1 MVVPGPRTRDGG
13 EAGHGTDSALVRVCD
28 LAGRPRGTGFAIDHQ
43 GTLITSHEAVDGL
56 ARLALHTPDG
66 RVRVL
71 DADAVTPLPYA
82 DLALVRTE
90 GLGLEPLPVTARD
103 RIESGVY
110 VKISAGGW
118 REARVLGTTAAT
130 YRAGDCS
137 RLVDDALELAVGTA
151 GTEAL
156 RPGGGA
162 AGGPVLDAAT
172 GAVLAV
178 LGTRLHTDHRATGF
192 AVPLRGLGQPLDE
205 LLDRNARTVPAY
217 GEDLNLAGVLDLT
230 ARAARTGGPPDDRLT
245 VRRTRLIEEFTAFE
259 RSECAVL
266 ALVGAP
272 GSGRTTELAAL
283 AARYARDP
291 EPAPVLRLRG
301 ADLRDTDP
309 SLAAAVARALHRT
322 GAGGHPVLPADCAES
337 EPGGVLPDHLAR
349 VARKAGRPLLLLL
362 DGPEEMPPGLARR
375 LPEWMRETAAWLRG
389 TGARLVTACGPE
401 HWELAGTRFPQELLY
416 RGRAG
421 RPGALPSVPEGC
433 HPVPVPDH
441 LPPCVALGDLTPAE
455 AHEALAR
462 HGIPEGLLRDPETRH
477 PLTLRLLGEVR
488 AALPDAM
495 GGPDLPCVPGA
506 EDLRCVPGAEDLPCV
521 PGAEDLPCAPVDRD
535 EVFSAY
541 LDLVCLRIAV
551 RLAAENGLHGT
562 AVRRLAAKVSGQVHD
577 AARRSLGPGQGALDP
592 AAFEAV
598 FPWGPAPGRRL
609 GKTAGWACAVLAE
622 GLIQPAGLG
631 YRFTHE
637 ELADWLQGRHLDLDA
652 ALHTLVH
659 RSVPG
664 TGEHPVSSLAATAAA
679 RRRTRP
685 FHRAAAVSR
694 TQPVPRHRSGPVVE
708 ALLHL
713 ARREGPAGLA
723 LRLED
728 LVHAVDA
735 LLEPRPTPPDDDA
748 LWWAAHLLTDT
759 LVRLTDARPYLHVLR
774 LLADRIVRWRAAG
787 RRVPRAFAPWFWTAL
802 PVPEAERLDLL
813 RRLVT
818 ADEPPGRSGRPRAA
832 RGVGHRQADG
842 SDGAAPPRYL
852 DAVARLLAADPV
864 VVQRH
869 LTTRWFDDERP
880 LPATPHATVAT
891 AAQALLHTHRH
902 RAPDDLP
909 EALADSAH
917 RRGDELLTVLAE
929 EEPSAI
935 CRAVGR
941 WAHDERPA
949 RRVAAMAYGLR
960 AAPYARTEADQ
971 ELLRHAALTVLA
983 RPADCA
989 VHGGALALLVR
1000 DPRTRARHLTAALAR
1015 FAASDPQLPPNALVT
1030 ALATHPEPV
1039 LSAFRTRL
1047 RHSGP
1052 DTGETLRALADATT
1066 PALAHQIA
1074 ALIREAAAQG
1084 PQEATSTTGPGA
1096 ARSLAEQVAAHVG
1109 RRLDH
1114 GLAARAVLLP
1124 LVAGLLDGGSP
1135 GLRSAFAVVLGAP
1148 GVEESR
1154 PLRHELLDLLLAQE
1168 RDPAVLDALLRAAAD
1183 GAYGGGEAHARVV
1196 IHRAG
1201 LLLARTQEGAARLDR
1216 GLLDLARRVPGFA
1229 QLLVRWLAEAPGE
1242 WAAVVGP
1249 GTRRMIEGLASVR
1262 VPA

>member
-1 MVVPGPRTRDGG
+1 MAVPGPRTRDGG

-28 LAGRPRGTGFAIDHQ
+28 PAGRPRGTGFAIDHQ

-56 ARLALHTPDG
+56 ARPVLHTADG
-66 RVRVL
+66 RVCVL

-82 DLALVRTE
+82 DLALLRTE
-90 GLGLEPLPVTARD
+90 GLGLDPLPVTARD
-103 RIESGVY
+103 RIETGTY
-110 VKISAGGW
+110 VKIAAGGW
-118 REARVLGTTAAT
+118 REARVLDTTAAT
-130 YRAGDCS
+130 YRATDCP
-137 RLVDDALELAVGTA
+137 RLVDDTLELALGTA

-178 LGTRLHTDHRATGF
+178 LGTRLHTDQRATGF

-205 LLDRNARTVPAY
+205 LLDRNARTVPAH

-230 ARAARTGGPPDDRLT
+230 ARAAGTGGPPDDRLT

-259 RSECAVL
+259 RSERVVL

-283 AARYARDP
+283 AARCARDP
-291 EPAPVLRLRG
+291 EPIPVLRLRG
-301 ADLRDTDP
+301 ADLRETDP

-322 GAGGHPVLPADCAES
+322 GGGQPPVDG
-337 EPGGVLPDHLAR
+337 EPGGVLPERLAR
-349 VARKAGRPLLLLL
+349 VARDAGRPLLLLL
-362 DGPEEMPPGLARR
+362 DGPEEMPHGLARR
-375 LPEWMRETAAWLRG
+375 LPGWTRETAAWLRDS
-389 TGARLVTACGPE
+389 GARLVTACGPE
-401 HWELAGTRFPQELLY
+401 HWEQAGTRFPQELLY
-416 RGRAG
+416 GARAG
-421 RPGALPSVPEGC
+421 EPGAHPSAPGGS
-433 HPVPVPDH
+433 HPGPVPDR
-441 LPPCVALGDLTPAE
+441 LPPCVALGDLSPAE
-455 AHEALAR
+455 AHEARAR
-462 HGIPEGLLRDPETRH
+462 HGIPEGLLQDSDARH

-488 AALPDAM
+488 AALPDVT
-495 GGPDLPCVPGA
+495 GEPDLPCA
-506 EDLRCVPGAEDLPCV
+506 

-541 LDLVCLRIAV
+541 VDLVCLRIAV

-577 AARRSLGPGQGALDP
+577 AVRRSLGPGQGALDP
-592 AAFEAV
+592 VAFETV
-598 FPWGPAPGRRL
+598 FPWGPAAGRRL
-609 GKTAGWACAVLAE
+609 GNTAGWACAVLAE

-631 YRFTHE
+631 YRFAHE
-637 ELADWLQGRHLDLDA
+637 ELAHWLQGRHLDLDA

-685 FHRAAAVSR
+685 FHRAAVVSR
-694 TQPVPRHRSGPVVE
+694 TQPVPRHRIGPVVE

-748 LWWAAHLLTDT
+748 LWWAAQLLTDT

-774 LLADRIVRWRAAG
+774 LLADRVVRWRTAG

-818 ADEPPGRSGRPRAA
+818 ADEPPGRSRRPRPASGA
-832 RGVGHRQADG
+832 GHRQPDG
-842 SDGAAPPRYL
+842 SGGAAPPRYL
-852 DAVARLLAADPV
+852 DAVARLLADDPV
-864 VVQRH
+864 AVQRH
-869 LTTRWFDDERP
+869 LTRWFDDERP

-891 AAQALLHTHRH
+891 AALALLHTHRH

-917 RRGDELLTVLAE
+917 RRGDELLAVLAE
-929 EEPSAI
+929 EEPSAV

-960 AAPYARTEADQ
+960 AAPYTRTEADH
-971 ELLRHAALTVLA
+971 ELLRHAAFTVLA

-1000 DPRTRARHLTAALAR
+1000 DPRTRTRHLRGALAR
-1015 FAASDPQLPPNALVT
+1015 FAAGDPQLPPDALVT

-1039 LSAFRTRL
+1039 LCAFRTRL
-1047 RHSGP
+1047 RHCGP

-1066 PALAHQIA
+1066 PALAHQVA

-1084 PQEATSTTGPGA
+1084 PQEASTFDPGT
-1096 ARSLAEQVAAHVG
+1096 SLAEQVAAQVG
-1109 RRLDH
+1109 RRLGH
-1114 GLAARAVLLP
+1114 GLEARAVLLP

-1135 GLRSAFAVVLGAP
+1135 GLRSALAVVLGAP

-1154 PLRHELLDLLLAQE
+1154 PLRHELLDLLLTQE
-1168 RDPAVLDALLRAAAD
+1168 RDPAVLDALLRAAAE
-1183 GAYGGGEAHARVV
+1183 GAQGGGETHARVV

-1201 LLLARTQEGAARLDR
+1201 LLLARTQEGTARLDR

-1229 QLLVRWLAEAPGE
+1229 QLLARWLAEAPAE
-1242 WAAVVGP
+1242 WAALVGP
-1249 GTRRMIEGLASVR
+1249 GGRRMIESLASVR

>member
-1 MVVPGPRTRDGG
+1 MAVPGPRTRDGG

-28 LAGRPRGTGFAIDHQ
+28 PAGRPRGTGFAIDHR

-56 ARLALHTPDG
+56 ARLVLHTADG
-66 RVRVL
+66 RVCVL

-82 DLALVRTE
+82 DLALLRTE
-90 GLGLEPLPVTARD
+90 GLGLDPLPVTARD
-103 RIESGVY
+103 RIEAGTY
-110 VKISAGGW
+110 VRIAAGGW
-118 REARVLGTTAAT
+118 REARVLDTTAAT
-130 YRAGDCS
+130 YRATDCS
-137 RLVDDALELAVGTA
+137 RLVEDTLELALGTA

-178 LGTRLHTDHRATGF
+178 LGTRLHTDQRATGF

-205 LLDRNARTVPAY
+205 LLDRNARTVPAH
-217 GEDLNLAGVLDLT
+217 GEDLNLAGVLHLT
-230 ARAARTGGPPDDRLT
+230 ARAAGTGVPPDGRLT
-245 VRRTRLIEEFTAFE
+245 VRRTRLVEEFTAFE
-259 RSECAVL
+259 RSERAVL

-283 AARYARDP
+283 AAQCARDP
-291 EPAPVLRLRG
+291 EPIPVLRLRG

-309 SLAAAVARALHRT
+309 SLAAAVARALHRN
-322 GAGGHPVLPADCAES
+322 GGGGHPLVEG
-337 EPGGVLPDHLAR
+337 EPGGVLPEHLAR
-349 VARKAGRPLLLLL
+349 VARDAGRPLLLLL
-362 DGPEEMPPGLARR
+362 DGPEEMPHGLARG
-375 LPEWMRETAAWLRG
+375 LPEWTRETAAWLCV

-401 HWELAGTRFPQELLY
+401 HWERAGTLFPQELLY
-416 RGRAG
+416 GGRAG
-421 RPGALPSVPEGC
+421 ERGAHRSAPGES
-433 HPVPVPDH
+433 HPGPVPDR

-455 AHEALAR
+455 AHEARAR
-462 HGIPEGLLRDPETRH
+462 HGIPEGLLQDPDARH

-488 AALPDAM
+488 AALPDTT
-495 GGPDLPCVPGA
+495 GGPDLSCVPGA
-506 EDLRCVPGAEDLPCV
+506 EDLSCVPGAEDLSRV
-521 PGAEDLPCAPVDRD
+521 PMVPCAPPVDRD
-535 EVFSAY
+535 DVFSAY

-592 AAFEAV
+592 AAFETV

-609 GKTAGWACAVLAE
+609 GNTAGWACAVLAE

-631 YRFTHE
+631 YRFAHE

-679 RRRTRP
+679 RRRARP
-685 FHRAAAVSR
+685 FHRPAVVSR

-774 LLADRIVRWRAAG
+774 LLADRIVRWRAKG
-787 RRVPRAFAPWFWTAL
+787 RPVPRAFAPWFWTAL

-818 ADEPPGRSGRPRAA
+818 ADEPPGRSRRPRPA
-832 RGVGHRQADG
+832 RGAGHRQPDG
-842 SDGAAPPRYL
+842 SGDTAPPRYL
-852 DAVARLLAADPV
+852 DAVARLLATDPV
-864 VVQRH
+864 AVQRQ
-869 LTTRWFDDERP
+869 LTRWFDDERP

-917 RRGDELLTVLAE
+917 PRGDELLAVLAE
-929 EEPSAI
+929 EEPSAV

-941 WAHDERPA
+941 WARDERPA

-960 AAPYARTEADQ
+960 AAPYTRTEADH
-971 ELLRHAALTVLA
+971 ELLRHAAFTVLA

-1000 DPRTRARHLTAALAR
+1000 DPRTRTRHLPGALAR
-1015 FAASDPQLPPNALVT
+1015 FAAGDPQLPPDALVT
-1030 ALATHPEPV
+1030 VLATHPEPV
-1039 LSAFRTRL
+1039 LTAFRTRL

-1066 PALAHQIA
+1066 PALAHQVA

-1084 PQEATSTTGPGA
+1084 PQEASTAGPGA
-1096 ARSLAEQVAAHVG
+1096 SLAEQAAAQVG

-1114 GLAARAVLLP
+1114 GPAAPAVLLP
-1124 LVAGLLDGGSP
+1124 LVAGLLDGSP
-1135 GLRSAFAVVLGAP
+1135 GLRSALAVVLGAP
-1148 GVEESR
+1148 GAEESR
-1154 PLRHELLDLLLAQE
+1154 PLRHELLDLLLTRE
-1168 RDPAVLDALLRAAAD
+1168 RDPAVLDALLRAAAY
-1183 GAYGGGEAHARVV
+1183 GAQDGGETHARVV

-1201 LLLARTQEGAARLDR
+1201 LLLARTQEGTARLDR

-1229 QLLVRWLAEAPGE
+1229 QLLARWLAEAPAE

-1249 GTRRMIEGLASVR
+1249 GTRRMIEGLAAVR